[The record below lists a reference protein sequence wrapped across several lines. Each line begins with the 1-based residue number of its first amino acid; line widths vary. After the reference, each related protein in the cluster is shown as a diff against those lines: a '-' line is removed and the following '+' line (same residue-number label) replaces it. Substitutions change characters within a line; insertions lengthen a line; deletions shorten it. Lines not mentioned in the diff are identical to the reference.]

1 MEITAPIAAAAL
13 RANSSLD
20 AALADAHARYAA
32 ARPRSAEIHAKARA
46 SLAGGNTRS
55 VLFYAPF
62 PTAGK
67 SAALAGDQ
75 SPASNTRNQPAS
87 KEFGAGVTAPKPARL
102 GPERARRAG

>member
-1 MEITAPIAAAAL
+1 METTAPIAAAAL

-62 PTAGK
+62 PTAMARGE
-67 SAALAGDQ
+67 AG
-75 SPASNTRNQPAS
+75 
-87 KEFGAGVTAPKPARL
+87 
-102 GPERARRAG
+102 